1 MPGAEVCLERN
12 FKLPAE
18 TKRTQP
24 RVASARENS
33 PALSL
38 YRSDKNELDRL
49 RRVPPRGVLVGTLPV
64 TLPCALLSLNG
75 QEAYKSSAPPRGAH
89 ILGSFGTFQYDP
101 RQKRG
106 EAVRPDQPSVLFH
119 PRQRPAMDRCDRCG
133 EVIEASLASMV
144 RALRYA
150 VRF

>member
-12 FKLPAE
+12 FELPAE

-33 PALSL
+33 PALSF

-49 RRVPPRGVLVGTLPV
+49 RRVPPRGVFVGALAV

-75 QEAYKSSAPPRGAH
+75 QEAYKSSAPPRGGGSHFGLIRH
-89 ILGSFGTFQYDP
+89 ISARSAAKKRRGGS
-101 RQKRG
+101 
-106 EAVRPDQPSVLFH
+106 A
-119 PRQRPAMDRCDRCG
+119 
-133 EVIEASLASMV
+133 
-144 RALRYA
+144 
-150 VRF
+150 